1 MQKMSV
7 IDFGMSVIDSGMSV
21 IDIGMPVNNFGMSE
35 ECWNVG
41 KILEDENSI
50 FVTF

>member
-35 ECWNVG
+35 ECWNVRG
-41 KILEDENSI
+41 MLECR
-50 FVTF
+50 